1 MRIQDADRVALAIRT
16 LSAGRSLDAVVDRLS
31 LLTEG
36 SLELDRATLHRIAR
50 GRTQVARAID
60 TPEAC
65 IRLYF
70 ALMILGCEQDL
81 PVESIVEEGR
91 AVLSGLIG
99 GPLATL
105 IFGDL
110 DRTLPKIADL
120 PTLREYLEEG
130 LRIWLPS

>member
-1 MRIQDADRVALAIRT
+1 MIAARLPLFIEVAALVILALYFGCAGRTDRRPAALRVAEVVSLA
-16 LSAGRSLDAVVDRLS
+16 AGAFLG
-31 LLTEG
+31 E
-36 SLELDRATLHRIAR
+36 
-50 GRTQVARAID
+50 
-60 TPEAC
+60 EAC

-81 PVESIVEEGR
+81 PIEAVVEEGR

-110 DRTLPKIADL
+110 DRTLPKISDL
-120 PTLREYLEEG
+120 RTLREYLEEG

>member
-81 PVESIVEEGR
+81 PVEFIVEEGR

-120 PTLREYLEEG
+120 RALREYLEEG

>member
-120 PTLREYLEEG
+120 RTLREYLEEG

>member
-1 MRIQDADRVALAIRT
+1 VRIQDADRVALAIRT

-81 PVESIVEEGR
+81 PVEFIVEEGR

-120 PTLREYLEEG
+120 RALREYLEEG